1 MKIYLIN
8 KLKPQNTIWLI
19 AAMCILSCSNPSNQA
34 EPTKE
39 TKENIRTKPPSS
51 FPDTMT
57 VSASSAVFFK
67 PDSLQLEKIKKA
79 TDSKIFESMQHD
91 CFYQMRN
98 ATNMLT
104 VQYPKI
110 KIIEVVNASHLLFK
124 MANGQFK
131 IINLNTNNDPCGIYL
146 FQPDKEPRLT
156 DMTNI
161 DTELGFYFSK

>member
-1 MKIYLIN
+1 MKIYLLN
-8 KLKPQNTIWLI
+8 HLKSASAICFITVVSVF
-19 AAMCILSCSNPSNQA
+19 SCSNPSNQKQVA
-34 EPTKE
+34 KE
-39 TKENIRTKPPSS
+39 TIRTKPPSS
-51 FPDTMT
+51 FPDTIT
-57 VSASSAVFFK
+57 VSVPSAIFFK

-98 ATNMLT
+98 AGNLLT
-104 VQYPKI
+104 DQYPKI

-124 MANGQFK
+124 MANGQIK
-131 IINLNTNNDPCGIYL
+131 IVDLNANNDPCGIYL
-146 FQPDKEPRLT
+146 FRPDKEPRLT